1 MLNLAQNR
9 CATPFLPTLHPRA
22 ADRGQTL
29 YEERGALIDA
39 LVSCDGDADRASD
52 LSHMPRRP
60 SLGLYPAGLESDM
73 ARVTPNISGHNDEM
87 VS

>member
-1 MLNLAQNR
+1 MSNLTQNR
-9 CATPFLPTLHPRA
+9 CAAPFFPTSCPRT

-29 YEERGALIDA
+29 YEERGALIDGRCPA
-39 LVSCDGDADRASD
+39 MGTADRTSD
-52 LSHMPRRP
+52 LSHKPRRP
-60 SLGLYPAGLESDM
+60 PSGLCPAGLESDM